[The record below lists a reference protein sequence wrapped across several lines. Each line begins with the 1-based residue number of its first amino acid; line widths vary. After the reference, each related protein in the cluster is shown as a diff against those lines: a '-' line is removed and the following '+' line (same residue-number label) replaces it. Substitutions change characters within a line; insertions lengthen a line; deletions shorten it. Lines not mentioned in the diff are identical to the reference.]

1 MRATCILTS
10 LGVSLTVCSLTTP
23 LKSHLAVLSEVKWC
37 SGGGKSYLDLSTQMV
52 AAGQVVNTGSVLA
65 VEVVAGLLP
74 LFMMLSIVITSSG
87 LTEQTLE
94 IILSSSSR
102 GRRGHLRLNVGSVP
116 LPPVSPILPEMKG
129 LSARKSG
136 RGALLG

>member
-1 MRATCILTS
+1 
-10 LGVSLTVCSLTTP
+10 
-23 LKSHLAVLSEVKWC
+23 
-37 SGGGKSYLDLSTQMV
+37 MV

-116 LPPVSPILPEMKG
+116 LPPVSPILPAMKG

-136 RGALLG
+136 RGSLLGCTGLTLV

>member
-1 MRATCILTS
+1 
-10 LGVSLTVCSLTTP
+10 
-23 LKSHLAVLSEVKWC
+23 
-37 SGGGKSYLDLSTQMV
+37 MV

-94 IILSSSSR
+94 IILSSR
-102 GRRGHLRLNVGSVP
+102 ERRGHLRLNVGSVP

-136 RGALLG
+136 RGALLGCTGLTLV